1 MLFPLC
7 PRGTTWD
14 AMVSADIV
22 SPDSNVPW
30 PFNERKILYIISC
43 IAKALQFMHD
53 KGFAHRD
60 VKPHN
65 ILLADPPATSG
76 GSHSNDADIRQVGIP
91 LLMDFGSVAAARCE
105 VKNKSQGMN
114 LEEEAASKTSAA
126 YRYPS
131 IHSIIHMIQILSSC
145 TLSYSWMD
153 SIDYVYMYTL
163 PCFDFFIALKYYY
176 HNAFYHPCNATERL
190 S

>member
-14 AMVSADIV
+14 AMISADVV
-22 SPDSNVPW
+22 SPDSNIPW

-131 IHSIIHMIQILSSC
+131 IHP
-145 TLSYSWMD
+145 YD
-153 SIDYVYMYTL
+153 SNSPPLCADMFIDG
-163 PCFDFFIALKYYY
+163 FHGFFICTMPCVDVFTALK
-176 HNAFYHPCNATERL
+176 H
-190 S
+190 